1 MKLTVREGD
10 TMFKCRVTCV
20 VIAVLGLVGLA
31 LTLYVPETPHLPAAW
46 FFAYT
51 CIAGLLGNWI
61 VSMVE
66 LHQAKKEYRAGKKHE
81 TTPENRL

>member
-1 MKLTVREGD
+1 
-10 TMFKCRVTCV
+10 MFKCRVTCV
-20 VIAVLGLVGLA
+20 VIAVLGLTGLA
-31 LTLYVPETPHLPAAW
+31 LTLFVPDVPDYTAAW
-46 FFAYT
+46 FCAYT
-51 CIAGLLGNWI
+51 CMAGLLGNWI

>member
-1 MKLTVREGD
+1 
-10 TMFKCRVTCV
+10 MFKCRVTCV

-66 LHQAKKEYRAGKKHE
+66 LHRIKKEPAAEKKENRAGKKHE

>member
-1 MKLTVREGD
+1 
-10 TMFKCRVTCV
+10 MFKCRVSCV
-20 VIAVLGLVGLA
+20 IIAVLGLAGLA
-31 LTLYVPETPHLPAAW
+31 LTLYVPETPDFTVAW

-51 CIAGLLGNWI
+51 CMAGLLGNWI

-66 LHQAKKEYRAGKKHE
+66 LHQAKKEAKRIHE